1 MASLLQCLGEPE
13 MVGDAFSLIY
23 CNMTVYPNGNTHPL
37 GNMTQLTKSM
47 LQKCEAEILDY
58 QVQ

>member
-13 MVGDAFSLIY
+13 IMGDAFSLIY

-37 GNMTQLTKSM
+37 GNMTQPM
-47 LQKCEAEILDY
+47 LQKCKAEILDY
-58 QVQ
+58 QV